1 MSEPVLTSL
10 SRPQIAA
17 LVADSI
23 PAGAVVNLGI
33 GIPTL
38 VGEFLEREREIILH
52 SENGIL
58 GMGPAPETPDPDL
71 INASRQPISL
81 LDGASISD
89 HSISFALMRGGHL
102 DYSIMGGFQVSQ
114 TGDLA
119 NWITKADNAI
129 PAVGGAMDLAVG
141 AKNVIIT
148 MTHNTREGAP
158 KLVASCDYPL
168 TGTGVVSKVYTD
180 LAIVAIEDNQFV
192 VEAMVAGISREEL
205 QRRTGAT
212 LRFSPTLKI
221 IHIDED
227 DQPYLAP
234 ET

>member
-1 MSEPVLTSL
+1 MATHTWTPL

-23 PAGAVVNLGI
+23 PAGSAVNLGI

-38 VGEFLEREREIILH
+38 VGEFLDPKREILLH

-58 GMGPAPETPDPDL
+58 GMGPAPEIPDPDL

-119 NWITKADNAI
+119 NWITKAENAI

-148 MTHNTREGAP
+148 MTHTTRDGEP
-158 KLVASCDYPL
+158 KLVSECDYPL

-180 LAIVAIEDNQFV
+180 LAIVAIQDKQFV
-192 VEAMVAGISREEL
+192 VEAMIEGISREDL
-205 QRRTGAT
+205 QKRTGAT
-212 LRFSPTLKI
+212 LNFAADLKI
-221 IHIDED
+221 ISIDDEER
-227 DQPYLAP
+227 PFL
-234 ET
+234 TK